1 VKQRIIGRVNRDR
14 NVYEVVSPA
23 GDVLKEIPL
32 NQADTKLRS
41 AIERNG
47 WEALDG

>member
-1 VKQRIIGRVNRDR
+1 MKQRITGRVNRDR
-14 NVYEVVSPA
+14 NVYEVVSPS

-32 NQADTKLRS
+32 DQADSKLAA

-47 WEALDG
+47 WEAM